1 VTEGKTLARH
11 KEATMHVGKRF
22 LCLAALVPVFAVA
35 GQGAQRPLDDARF
48 GQIFRSESAR
58 VEQMNIHYV
67 AGGSGDV
74 VVLLHGWPQTWFE
87 WRDLMPDLAQRY
99 RVIAL
104 DLPGLGQSD
113 GVPPYDKKALAQH
126 IHKLFGDLKIPAVH
140 LVGHDMGGIVAYAY
154 ARQFPAAVK
163 SLVIVDTPIPGL
175 NGWRELQS
183 QSPRWHWLLHNVP
196 ELPEALISGKEK
208 VYLSWFF
215 QSLAFNKT
223 VFSDARINRYVQAYS
238 KPSSLHAGFEYYR
251 AFEKDAMDNADYG
264 RHKLT
269 VPVLALGGENSRLNK
284 YVVDQLR
291 PAATNLTGD
300 LVPKSGHWIPEEQP
314 EWLAQRLITFWSGL

>member
-1 VTEGKTLARH
+1 
-11 KEATMHVGKRF
+11 MHVVGKRF
-22 LCLAALVPVFAVA
+22 FCLAALLPMFIVASA

-48 GQIFRSESAR
+48 GQIFRSESAQ
-58 VEQMNIHYV
+58 VGQMNIHYV

-74 VVLLHGWPQTWFE
+74 VILLHGWPQTWFE
-87 WRDLMPDLAQRY
+87 WRELMPDLAQRN

-104 DLPGLGQSD
+104 DLPGLGESD
-113 GVPPYDKKALAQH
+113 GLPPYDKKTLAQH
-126 IHKLFGDLKIPAVH
+126 IHKLIGDLKIPAVH

-154 ARQFPAAVK
+154 ARQFPVDVR

-175 NGWRELQS
+175 SGWRELQS

-215 QSLAFNKT
+215 QNFAFNKI
-223 VFSDARINRYVQAYS
+223 VFSDAKIDRYVQAYS

-251 AFEKDAMDNADYG
+251 AFEKDVMDNTDYES
-264 RHKLT
+264 HKLT
-269 VPVLALGGENSRLNK
+269 MPVLALGGENSRLNK

-291 PAATNLTGD
+291 PATTNLTGD

-314 EWLAQRLITFWSGL
+314 AWLAKRLITFWSGL